1 MGSLEQK
8 QSFSKDP
15 CPNAKKWNMT
25 MDERVKMWKA
35 SKHVN
40 TEKPVKN
47 LMPHQLL
54 KLYTKPKPKRI
65 RGTVNRSFNN
75 EEIEKI
81 CQVNIEILKKSDE
94 FHKCNFCYKQFA
106 FKSTMYKHQVSHQIN
121 SKPITPYQYL
131 PIDEPNI
138 DLQEFMEDEENDDWD
153 VTDLWQSLRAE
164 EAAME
169 KYINKKK

>member
-8 QSFSKDP
+8 QSF
-15 CPNAKKWNMT
+15 PNDKVELLDYK
-25 MDERVKMWKA
+25 
-35 SKHVN
+35 
-40 TEKPVKN
+40 
-47 LMPHQLL
+47 QL
-54 KLYTKPKPKRI
+54 
-65 RGTVNRSFNN
+65 
-75 EEIEKI
+75 
-81 CQVNIEILKKSDE
+81 IEILKKSDD

-138 DLQEFMEDEENDDWD
+138 DLQEFMEDEETDDWD